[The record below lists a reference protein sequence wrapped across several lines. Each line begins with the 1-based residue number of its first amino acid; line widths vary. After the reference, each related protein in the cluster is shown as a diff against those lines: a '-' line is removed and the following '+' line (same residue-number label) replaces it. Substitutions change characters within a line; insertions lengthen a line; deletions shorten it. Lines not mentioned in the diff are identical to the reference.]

1 MWRRVLIIKILYV
14 IVECLEE
21 FKEYKFRVFVEN
33 FIGISEF
40 GEESEKVVIREVVLD
55 VDYDDFCK

>member
-1 MWRRVLIIKILYV
+1 MWRRVLIIKISYV

-33 FIGISEF
+33 FIGISEL

>member
-1 MWRRVLIIKILYV
+1 M
-14 IVECLEE
+14 ECLEE

-40 GEESEKVVIREVVLD
+40 GEELEKVVIREVVLD